1 MSRPEIYDEVAYC
14 YDGTLEGLLS
24 AIFASYRNKEN
35 PVDVHSSDDVQPRL
49 FERVAYIDTNIE
61 HAERVMNGLVRA
73 CGKDSFAAVCKASL
87 SSDPSAPLAAYRF
100 ARFAMD
106 EHRARSCAGCKRAAS
121 CSSAYDLRRYCPR
134 LKGHALSNIAH
145 PDVAGLFAV
154 TRSVDNE
161 CEHVRQFARFEHVAA
176 QGKRL
181 WLARCAP
188 RDAVT
193 PLVMGHFA
201 RRFGSEPF
209 VLLDET
215 HGETGIWDGRAWQL
229 VKASGASID
238 DALQDRDGDELLMQR
253 AWRNFYRSTS
263 NDARYHPELRVKFM
277 PKRFWGRLTELGD
290 EIAEGKL
297 ESPRPSL
304 LHVQAR
310 RAAP

>member
-1 MSRPEIYDEVAYC
+1 
-14 YDGTLEGLLS
+14 
-24 AIFASYRNKEN
+24 
-35 PVDVHSSDDVQPRL
+35 
-49 FERVAYIDTNIE
+49 
-61 HAERVMNGLVRA
+61 MNGLVRA

-201 RRFGSEPF
+201 RRFGSEPLRPARRNPRRDRESGT
-209 VLLDET
+209 VAPGSSSKQAERRSTTPCKIATAMSSLCNAP
-215 HGETGIWDGRAWQL
+215 GETSIEAPPTTRVTTRAARQVHAEALLGSLDG
-229 VKASGASID
+229 
-238 DALQDRDGDELLMQR
+238 
-253 AWRNFYRSTS
+253 
-263 NDARYHPELRVKFM
+263 
-277 PKRFWGRLTELGD
+277 
-290 EIAEGKL
+290 
-297 ESPRPSL
+297 
-304 LHVQAR
+304 AR
-310 RAAP
+310 RRDRRRQAGKPAPEPAA